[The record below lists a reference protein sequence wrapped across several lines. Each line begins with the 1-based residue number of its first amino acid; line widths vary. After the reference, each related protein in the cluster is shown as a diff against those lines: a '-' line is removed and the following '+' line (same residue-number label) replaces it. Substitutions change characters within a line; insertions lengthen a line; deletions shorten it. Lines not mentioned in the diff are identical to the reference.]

1 MRSGRGQARCIIH
14 GTVAAL
20 DSGPAHIIHQENQEQ
35 LDVFSRLSSTSL
47 KSERDDPRR
56 VSPALSLN
64 QAENQHTWAQP
75 GLVAYIALEP
85 TGNISPV
92 STHLHQISIVISIA
106 LCLFINSGANHCIVE
121 TIWIQVLRETVCLYC
136 VLSLYSLWSVTSG
149 GREGAG
155 LLSRGT
161 FLTKF
166 NIFDMK
172 TTSLKWSSNEAT
184 NTFDEQSVFMSN
196 DDAFYLV
203 MKQTRF
209 IQN

>member
-85 TGNISPV
+85 TGNISQRICIKSASLSALLCV
-92 STHLHQISIVISIA
+92 SSLILGQIIA
-106 LCLFINSGANHCIVE
+106 LLRQFEFRYWEKLSVYIVYCPF
-121 TIWIQVLRETVCLYC
+121 TVCGQ
-136 VLSLYSLWSVTSG
+136 WHQGG
-149 GREGAG
+149 GRGRGCSAG
-155 LLSRGT
+155 GHS
-161 FLTKF
+161 
-166 NIFDMK
+166 
-172 TTSLKWSSNEAT
+172 
-184 NTFDEQSVFMSN
+184 
-196 DDAFYLV
+196 
-203 MKQTRF
+203 
-209 IQN
+209 

>member
-1 MRSGRGQARCIIH
+1 M
-14 GTVAAL
+14 
-20 DSGPAHIIHQENQEQ
+20 
-35 LDVFSRLSSTSL
+35 
-47 KSERDDPRR
+47 
-56 VSPALSLN
+56 
-64 QAENQHTWAQP
+64 
-75 GLVAYIALEP
+75 
-85 TGNISPV
+85 
-92 STHLHQISIVISIA
+92 
-106 LCLFINSGANHCIVE
+106 
-121 TIWIQVLRETVCLYC
+121 
-136 VLSLYSLWSVTSG
+136 TSG

-184 NTFDEQSVFMSN
+184 NTYDEQSVFMSN